1 MTEIITTHTSTYGIF
16 KITNIYTQTEDKEA
30 DLEKLAEE
38 VSTLLTKIAK
48 SKKNINPM
56 G

>member
-38 VSTLLTKIAK
+38 VSALLSRVDKRKDIVH
-48 SKKNINPM
+48 
-56 G
+56 